1 MQAAEEF
8 QWLFTREYA
17 AVVWSAN
24 VVLHD
29 YARAEEV
36 AQEAFVKL
44 LDNWAKVSR
53 YDRPGAWV
61 RRVAIHLA
69 TKAARKESR
78 LVSMDRAWPVIED
91 AAPVDVDLM
100 AAIRQLPPRQRAVIA
115 LYYIEDM
122 AAAEV
127 AEVVGCAVA
136 TVSVHLHR
144 ARARLAELLTEEVDS
159 NAS

>member
-1 MQAAEEF
+1 VEAAEEF

-17 AVVWSAN
+17 AIVWSAN

-29 YARAEEV
+29 YARSEEV
-36 AQEAFVKL
+36 AQEAFIRL

-61 RRVAIHLA
+61 RRVAIRLA

-78 LVSMDRAWPVIED
+78 LVSMDHAWPTID
-91 AAPVDVDLM
+91 DAPVDLDLM
-100 AAIRQLPPRQRAVIA
+100 AAIRQLPPKQRAVIA

-122 AAAEV
+122 AAADV
-127 AEVVGCAVA
+127 AEVLGCAVA

-144 ARARLAELLTEEVDS
+144 ARARLAELLGEEVDS
-159 NAS
+159 HAS